1 MNLHLEDFKKYI
13 FRKIYIIFTMLL
25 LGVGLSVLALGEK
38 FTFNKKLWMRI
49 IFRDENCFPPKL
61 ILVF

>member
-38 FTFNKKLWMRI
+38 FTFNNLLFNTFI
-49 IFRDENCFPPKL
+49 IWCTITIFY
-61 ILVF
+61 LVY